1 MVQAIWIQGKCG
13 DALLE
18 PIVTAV
24 GCATTILRLEEDR
37 QDVNSIPSLALVGE
51 RTASTCQNTRQ
62 ICIFMFK
69 LKHLELVVLDSLGS
83 TVKSCFELL
92 SHNR

>member
-1 MVQAIWIQGKCG
+1 MILVQAIGIQRKCG

-37 QDVNSIPSLALVGE
+37 QDVNSIPSLAVVGGK
-51 RTASTCQNTRQ
+51 N
-62 ICIFMFK
+62 
-69 LKHLELVVLDSLGS
+69 
-83 TVKSCFELL
+83 
-92 SHNR
+92 